1 MGFAAKKDHQSE
13 LVLPADPSD
22 TNPGLARGV
31 HAMRSNP
38 SPPKPARCRLGERLA
53 YFRDLL
59 RELIV
64 RDLKIRYKRSYL
76 GIAWSLVTPIAQVLI
91 FSFLFKRVLP
101 LNIPNYSAFL
111 FAGVLSWSWF
121 VTSLSSAAGAV
132 VGNPGLVRR
141 PGFPVAVLPMLTVA
155 TSGVH
160 FVLALPLL
168 LLVTVLGGGALGSA
182 LVALPLLIAVQFFFS
197 LSLAYLIAAS
207 NVRFR
212 DTQHLVALLAM
223 VAFYLTPVFYSA
235 RMVPEE
241 YQFLYSVNPMA
252 IILQAYRDVVI
263 QNTWPDF
270 NAILLV
276 SALSALIFAG
286 AYWFFNRM
294 SVRFAEEL

>member
-1 MGFAAKKDHQSE
+1 MTPD
-13 LVLPADPSD
+13 L
-22 TNPGLARGV
+22 
-31 HAMRSNP
+31 
-38 SPPKPARCRLGERLA
+38 SPPKPARRRLGERLV
-53 YFRDLL
+53 YIRDLL

-76 GIAWSLVTPIAQVLI
+76 GIAWSLVTPIVQVLI

-121 VTSLSSAAGAV
+121 VTSLNSAAGSV

-141 PGFPVAVLPMLTVA
+141 PGFPLAVLPMLTVA

-160 FVLALPLL
+160 FLLALPLL
-168 LLVTVLGGGALGSA
+168 LVVTALGGGALGSA

-212 DTQHLVALLAM
+212 DTQHLVGLLAM

-241 YQFLYSVNPMA
+241 YQFIYSINPMA
-252 IILQAYRDVVI
+252 IIIHAYRDVVI
-263 QNTWPDF
+263 QNQWPDF
-270 NAILLV
+270 MALLV
-276 SALSALIFAG
+276 LSASSALVLVG

-294 SVRFAEEL
+294 SVQFAEEL